1 MSQALQAI
9 DQRDFDWLAAQPE
22 DVRKEFAAMVVMRF
36 AASVRGDGA
45 SAAYMLW
52 LVNKRLNGHLFDL
65 HQYPDLCFRLLAS
78 CGTGRSM
85 RREWIKGPGRTASD
99 NIALQL
105 LAEHHPLANDHE
117 LRGLLSLY
125 SRKQFA
131 SLLADCGITDKAADS
146 HLKAY
151 DQIAR

>member
-1 MSQALQAI
+1 MSRALQAI
-9 DQRDFDWLAAQPE
+9 DKRDFDWLAAQPE
-22 DVRKEFAAMVVMRF
+22 DARKEFAAMVVMRV
-36 AASVRGDGA
+36 AASVRGDGII
-45 SAAYMLW
+45 SAYL
-52 LVNKRLNGHLFDL
+52 LCLINQRLNRHLFSL
-65 HQYPDLCFRLLAS
+65 HKYPDLCFRLLAS
-78 CGTGRSM
+78 CGLGKTLQ
-85 RREWIKGPGRTASD
+85 REWIKGPARTVSD

-105 LAEHHPLANDHE
+105 LAEHQPLASDHE

-131 SLLADCGITDKAADS
+131 SFLADCGITDKAADN